1 MITLDV
7 VSATSKID
15 PIAFTLVVVGLV
27 VVFLALTILVIIF
40 NNVPRIGDFLIR
52 LRGKLKKSGKSE
64 LVENKNK
71 QIPAQVTAAIAT
83 AIYLYLDDIHDKETR
98 IMTIRR
104 VSRTYS
110 PWSSKIYGLNILR
123 K

>member
-1 MITLDV
+1 MNSLNIIL
-7 VSATSKID
+7 AYSKEYSF
-15 PIAFTLVVVGLV
+15 AFTLIIVGMV
-27 VVFLALTILVIIF
+27 VVFVALSLLVIIL
-40 NNVPRIGDFLIR
+40 NRIPLLLNLFTRLI
-52 LRGKLKKSGKSE
+52 KKEPKESMIHE
-64 LVENKNK
+64 VRD
-71 QIPAQVTAAIAT
+71 QRIPAQVSAAISA

-104 VSRTYS
+104 VSKTYS

>member
-1 MITLDV
+1 MNALNVFTV
-7 VSATSKID
+7 ASID
-15 PIAFTLVVVGLV
+15 PIAVTLVIVGLV
-27 VVFLALTILVIIF
+27 VVFFALTLLVIIF

-52 LRGKLKKSGKSE
+52 IRGKLKKSE
-64 LVENKNK
+64 IVENKSK
-71 QIPAQVTAAIAT
+71 QIPAQVSAAISA

-98 IMTIRR
+98 IMTIRK